1 MALRFYAE
9 ISNIRRE
16 LFKVEIHDSSF
27 SGSSTEFTLR
37 GNGFNLSYNGGKET
51 YQLIKSST
59 LTFVMNINDSTLKA
73 LPVDIAASDSMSR
86 FSVKLYR
93 DDTYTAGNNYTPDGS
108 NYELYWAGIINKR
121 IMSVQDTTYPYDFRV
136 SAVDGIE
143 LLKNYTFKDS
153 NGNVFENRISL
164 KAFLLQVIDKLDFGN
179 NFSSTDTVL
188 ATRINWF
195 ETNHSLSDSVAAKTY
210 MYQSV
215 FNEVDD
221 NGQAKLAT
229 FYDVLK
235 HLCDLFQCRFMLYE
249 GKFWYTQFSRLK
261 ESSNSYHL
269 YKLNGSAG
277 SPSTLT
283 KTINDISGE
292 LGSANATGGTVSTA
306 RSGFYSREKTYGQKI
321 SSVKIV
327 WNALSDNSQ
336 NIYPLTYF
344 PVWQMPNMGWTPYG
358 QGEYGPNLSGY
369 FEDGDELSFRIKLNF
384 SVTISRDNT
393 VASTPLSA
401 NQFYG
406 RIVVP
411 FWFLAKDFGNVVPN
425 YRWWR
430 GKGSVNN
437 ADGIFNP
444 QNTGTCALGSW
455 VYNSSS
461 AQTAMK
467 FRTGLSLLYASS
479 PSGTSDTFT
488 FDVIINTQNVPV
500 AEVAGVFLYNDYDGN
515 WDSNLG
521 SGDWFAVEDISGNL
535 SSADNWDGYNITV
548 NYLGAETL
556 SVAPFQDGEP
566 FLGSTMDSYVT
577 EDSSDSINPE
587 ELTIDTIKWGD
598 GPSAVGVRTLWIDNG
613 SNIVQSNLWQV
624 NNTGATYKIHKL
636 ITDEILNYNWF
647 SGERLEAQIYQPP
660 NLYESQPLNIS
671 EGFNRDYR
679 NEEGFY
685 IYDEL
690 YAFSTLSYNPQMAS
704 WTFKGKKISI
714 PLPTVVTNNPN
725 PNDPI
730 GQELKPIPPLQSSVN
745 SQNDSDKSCTLNQVL
760 SPLDTST
767 TSITVTGVSTDL
779 DTASILLI
787 QSCSPSREWER
798 ITLSSSATK
807 NDTTLNINAFTP
819 TFTYDETSTILV
831 SRTTLVSSGGGGGGG
846 TPAGSDKQVQY
857 NDSGSFG
864 AEAGFEYDS
873 STNFLTAENIDGRHL
888 GDNAGYRTKWNTASS
903 VLYYFLNPSD
913 FNLSSNSGVN
923 IYSRDKGGSVVS
935 SAYDSRSDDIMAFVN
950 LPLGYKIRDLIV
962 YSNVNISFYLEYSD
976 YNTDTITSI
985 QGGGTTNSTLT
996 LTTAET
1002 IDERRYYIVRVE
1014 YTATSDEIWGGRIAL
1029 EKV

>member
-1 MALRFYAE
+1 
-9 ISNIRRE
+9 
-16 LFKVEIHDSSF
+16 
-27 SGSSTEFTLR
+27 
-37 GNGFNLSYNGGKET
+37 
-51 YQLIKSST
+51 
-59 LTFVMNINDSTLKA
+59 
-73 LPVDIAASDSMSR
+73 
-86 FSVKLYR
+86 
-93 DDTYTAGNNYTPDGS
+93 
-108 NYELYWAGIINKR
+108 
-121 IMSVQDTTYPYDFRV
+121 
-136 SAVDGIE
+136 
-143 LLKNYTFKDS
+143 
-153 NGNVFENRISL
+153 
-164 KAFLLQVIDKLDFGN
+164 
-179 NFSSTDTVL
+179 
-188 ATRINWF
+188 
-195 ETNHSLSDSVAAKTY
+195 
-210 MYQSV
+210 
-215 FNEVDD
+215 
-221 NGQAKLAT
+221 
-229 FYDVLK
+229 
-235 HLCDLFQCRFMLYE
+235 
-249 GKFWYTQFSRLK
+249 
-261 ESSNSYHL
+261 
-269 YKLNGSAG
+269 
-277 SPSTLT
+277 
-283 KTINDISGE
+283 
-292 LGSANATGGTVSTA
+292 
-306 RSGFYSREKTYGQKI
+306 
-321 SSVKIV
+321 
-327 WNALSDNSQ
+327 
-336 NIYPLTYF
+336 
-344 PVWQMPNMGWTPYG
+344 MGWTPYG

-411 FWFLAKDFGNVVPN
+411 FWFLAKDNGNVVPN

-437 ADGIFNP
+437 ANGVFNP

-515 WDSNLG
+515 WDSALSG
-521 SGDWFAVEDISGNL
+521 GDWFAVEDISGNI
-535 SSADNWDGYNITV
+535 SSIDNWDGYNVTV

-556 SVAPFQDGEP
+556 TVAPYQNGEP
-566 FLGSTMDSYVT
+566 FSGSTFDSYVT
-577 EDSSDSINPE
+577 EDSSDSTNPE
-587 ELTIDTIKWGD
+587 ELTIDTVKWGD
-598 GPSAVGVRTLWIDNG
+598 GPSSIGSRTLWVDNG
-613 SNIVQSNLWQV
+613 SNLIQSNLWQI
-624 NNTGATYKIHKL
+624 NNTGSTYKIHKL

-660 NLYESQPLNIS
+660 NLYASQPLNIS
-671 EGFNRDYR
+671 EGFNRDYVD
-679 NEEGFY
+679 EDGTTVQ
-685 IYDEL
+685 DEL
-690 YAFSTLSYNPQMAS
+690 FAFSTLSYNPQMAS

-714 PLPTVVTNNPN
+714 PMPTVVTNTPN
-725 PNDPI
+725 QNI
-730 GQELKPIPPLQSSVN
+730 GQFQKPVSPLQSSV
-745 SQNDSDKSCTLNQVL
+745 SSHNDNEKTCKLNQVL

-767 TSITVTGVSTDL
+767 TSITVTPIATDL
-779 DTASILLI
+779 NTSTILLI

-798 ITLSSSATK
+798 ITLSSGATK
-807 NDTTLNINAFTP
+807 NDTTLNINSFTP
-819 TFTYDETSTILV
+819 TFTYDETSAILV

-857 NDSGSFG
+857 NNSGSFG

-903 VLYYFLNPSD
+903 VLWYFLNPSD
-913 FNLSSNSGVN
+913 FNICSNRNVN
-923 IYSRDKGGSVVS
+923 LYTRDKGGSVLA
-935 SAYDSRSDDIMAFVN
+935 SAYDSRDDDIMALVN
-950 LPLGYKIRDLIV
+950 LPVGYKIKDLIV
-962 YSNVNISFYLEYSD
+962 YSNVNISFYLERSD

-1014 YTATSDEIWGGRIAL
+1014 YTATSDEIRGGRITL